1 MTPVVATE
9 SSETPHVTTIS
20 GGTPNG
26 PLLRPLL
33 KTVIVATTNTTV
45 NVASAET
52 RVETEMNVED
62 VATLEIPAK
71 NPKNQNTI
79 RIIRKKIDMMETT
92 IVLTATEIPLNTT
105 SNPLSN
111 LPPERK

>member
-26 PLLRPLL
+26 LLP
-33 KTVIVATTNTTV
+33 KTVIVAITNTNV
-45 NVASAET
+45 NVEGAET

-111 LPPERK
+111 LPLERK